1 MGKTVGGGAD
11 QAKAFSM
18 PRRNVVTNMG
28 GKHLSDRTKKKIIAD
43 RLNGMAYRALA
54 EKYKVSKYCIEQVI
68 KSDPE
73 FSQKMAKK
81 KEQNT
86 LDMLAF
92 LDEQKASAQEF
103 VLMAMQAL
111 KDPEKLNRTGAQA
124 LATAMGI
131 IIDKFTPVE
140 KKAEDEGVTI
150 IWGRQE

>member
-18 PRRNVVTNMG
+18 PQRNVVTNMG
-28 GKHLSDRTKKKIIAD
+28 GKRLSDRTKKRIIAD
-43 RLNGMAYRALA
+43 RIDGMSLRALA
-54 EKYKVSKYCIEQVI
+54 AKYNVSYYAVQKTVN
-68 KSDPE
+68 SDPKLTQKI
-73 FSQKMAKK
+73 SQK